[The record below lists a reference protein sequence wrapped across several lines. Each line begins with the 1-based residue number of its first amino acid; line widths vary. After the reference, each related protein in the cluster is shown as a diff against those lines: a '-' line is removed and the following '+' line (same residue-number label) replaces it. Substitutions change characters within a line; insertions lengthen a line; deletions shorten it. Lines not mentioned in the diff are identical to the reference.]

1 MAGSDVVQA
10 MRLALKPFNIQHLA
24 DDWAAQA
31 AEKMLITNMSTLQF
45 VTDTESEAWANL
57 FALLPD
63 PPVPVAARAVIGASL
78 KQVLSGDGDGHAG
91 GGDGNQGRGGKK
103 RKADEVET
111 PKPPLKLRTGEALTG
126 FMQIFPS
133 AELSNDAS
141 GWKRFS
147 NAEHINLYRFKS
159 SGDKATRSKEV
170 GRRWK
175 VKNGPTKATHALNK
189 RGGLA
194 GKVKHFLDGPQ
205 KRKGDFKA
213 PRVSKSEDREAAEG
227 LQSQLQ
233 ALRNEA
239 EDAMPAIDSE
249 LAGTDAPAKV
259 RIFTLVRKHSAV
271 GAQRCISRSRAP

>member
-1 MAGSDVVQA
+1 MTGSDVVQA
-10 MRLALKPFNIQHLA
+10 MRLALKPFNVEHLA

-31 AEKMLITNMSTLQF
+31 AGKMLITNVSTLQF

-78 KQVLSGDGDGHAG
+78 KKVLSGDGDGHAG
-91 GGDGNQGRGGKK
+91 GGDGKEGGDGKK

-111 PKPPLKLRTGEALTG
+111 PKPPLKLRTAEALTG

-159 SGDKATRSKEV
+159 SGDKAKRSKEV

-175 VKNGPTKATHALNK
+175 VKSGPGKATHALNK
-189 RGGLA
+189 RSGLA
-194 GKVKHFLDGPQ
+194 SKVKVFLYGPA
-205 KRKGDFKA
+205 KRRGGFTA

-233 ALRNEA
+233 ALSNEA
-239 EDAMPAIDSE
+239 EDAMSAIDSE
-249 LAGTDAPAKV
+249 LVDAGGPAKV
-259 RIFTLVRKHSAV
+259 RIFNLVRKHSAV